1 MAAKPEDFARIY
13 KRFEAPIA
21 RFDCGRKCAPLNGGE
36 PVCCSAKN
44 AVPLVLKSE
53 WQLLKS
59 RSDLW
64 HRFKPFDAAS
74 RKMVDGLHHSCTAI
88 ECKGVAFCERENRSM
103 ACRAFPFYPYITR
116 EGEFAGLAYYW
127 DFEHSCWV
135 ISNLQIVDPA
145 FVREFVE
152 RARDAVR
159 GRPRRVRDLQAAIA
173 NMRRVF
179 SRRRRIIPL
188 IGRDG
193 GFLKVLPKSGRI
205 VPADPKRFPK
215 HGPFRSARAFA
226 KAVRDAEAAALDR
239 TVEFLP
245 DAPRFDHSAPRGAA
259 PSRRWP
265 AGFSAS
271 PSRRSWSA

>member
-13 KRFEAPIA
+13 ERFQAPIA

-44 AVPLVLKSE
+44 AVPLVLKTE
-53 WQLLKS
+53 YRLLRS

-64 HRFKPFDAAS
+64 HRFTPYDGAS
-74 RKMVDGLHHSCTAI
+74 RKIVEGLHHTCVAI

-116 EGEFAGLAYYW
+116 DGAFAGLAYYW

-135 ISNLQIVDPA
+135 ISNLEIVDPA
-145 FVREFVE
+145 FVREFV
-152 RARDAVR
+152 RAHEMLFEVDRDEYETFK
-159 GRPRRVRDLQAAIA
+159 LQSA

-179 SRRRRIIPL
+179 SRRKAIIPL

-193 GFLKVLPKSGRI
+193 GYFKVLPKSGRI

-215 HGPFRSARAFA
+215 HGPFKSARAFA
-226 KAVRDAEAAALDR
+226 KAVKEAEAAAQDL

-245 DAPRFDHSAPRGAA
+245 
-259 PSRRWP
+259 
-265 AGFSAS
+265 SAS
-271 PSRRSWSA
+271 L

>member
-13 KRFEAPIA
+13 ERFQAPIA

-44 AVPLVLKSE
+44 AVPLVLKTE
-53 WQLLKS
+53 YRLLRS

-64 HRFKPFDAAS
+64 HRFKPYDAAS
-74 RKMVDGLHHSCTAI
+74 RKIVDGLHHTCMAV
-88 ECKGVAFCERENRSM
+88 ECKGAAFCERENRTM

-116 EGEFAGLAYYW
+116 EGDFVGLAYYW

-135 ISNLQIVDPA
+135 ISNLEIVDPD
-145 FVREFVE
+145 FVREFV
-152 RARDAVR
+152 RAHEMMFEVDRDEYETFK
-159 GRPRRVRDLQAAIA
+159 LQSAT
-173 NMRRVF
+173 MRRLF
-179 SRRRRIIPL
+179 SRRKAIIPL

-193 GFLKVLPKSGRI
+193 GFLKVLPKSGRV

-215 HGPFRSARAFA
+215 HGPFKSARAFA
-226 KAVRDAEAAALDR
+226 KAVKEAEVAAQDL

-245 DAPRFDHSAPRGAA
+245 S
-259 PSRRWP
+259 S
-265 AGFSAS
+265 SL
-271 PSRRSWSA
+271 